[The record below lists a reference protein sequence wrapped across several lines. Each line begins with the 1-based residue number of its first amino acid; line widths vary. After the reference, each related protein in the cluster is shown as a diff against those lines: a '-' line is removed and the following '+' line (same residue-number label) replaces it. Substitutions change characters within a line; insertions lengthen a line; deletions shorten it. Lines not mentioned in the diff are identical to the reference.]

1 MTHVAMLIKNKVIN
15 LLNWAQGYLKTDMLY
30 LVKGGFW
37 LFLGQAVTFGTSF
50 VLTWAFANF
59 ATKEVF
65 GAYKYILSI
74 TAILAVPVL
83 SGMNTALLRAVSAG
97 KEGVLIPVL
106 KTKLKWGILSILG
119 SFGLAIY
126 YFLQGNKELALG
138 LAIAAIFIPLVNS
151 FSLWEQF
158 LSGKKEFKRQNIY
171 KAIVNLANMV
181 ALMLAILLK
190 GNIFVILAT
199 YFISWAFLHALFFIL
214 TYKKYKPKT
223 EVDPKTMRFGK
234 HLSLMSVIGMVD
246 SQLDKIVLWHFLGA
260 DQVAIFSIALVMP
273 ATLGGVLKIINSLA
287 MPKLSQAKIADLKR
301 TIPKKTFYLFI
312 LVLPIVVGYILFAP
326 LLFKIFFPKYIEA
339 VIYTQVAALTLLFFP
354 RALFGT
360 ALTAKAQ
367 TKALYMN
374 TIILS
379 PLYITSLL
387 LLVPAF
393 GIMGAVL
400 ASLALEIGTF
410 ILQAIYFRKMK

>member
-1 MTHVAMLIKNKVIN
+1 MIKKKILN
-15 LLNWAQGYLKTDMLY
+15 LLNWAQGYLKTDILY
-30 LVKGGFW
+30 IVKGGFW
-37 LFLGQAVTFGTSF
+37 LFLGQVITFGTSF

-83 SGMNTALLRAVSAG
+83 SGMNTALLRAVAAG
-97 KEGVLIPVL
+97 KEGVLIPIL
-106 KTKLKWGILSILG
+106 KTKLKWGLLSVLG

-138 LAIAAIFIPLVNS
+138 LAIAALFIPLVNS
-151 FSLWEQF
+151 FCLWEQF
-158 LSGKKEFKRQNIY
+158 LAGKKAFKRQNIY
-171 KAIVNLANMV
+171 KAIINMANMV

-190 GNIFVILAT
+190 GNLFVILAT
-199 YFISWAFLHALFFIL
+199 YFISWALLHSLFFVL
-214 TYKKYKPKT
+214 TYKKYKPAQ
-223 EVDPKTMRFGK
+223 EYDAKTMRFGK
-234 HLSLMSVIGMVD
+234 HLSLMGIIGMVD

-260 DQVAIFSIALVMP
+260 DQVAIFSIALVLP
-273 ATLGGVLKIINSLA
+273 ATLGGVLKIINGLA
-287 MPKLSQAKIADLKR
+287 MPKLSQAKISDLKR
-301 TIPKKTFYLFI
+301 TIPRKTFYLFI
-312 LVLPIVVGYILFAP
+312 LVLPIAVGYILFAP

-367 TKALYMN
+367 TKALYAN

-379 PLYITSLL
+379 PLYIIALL

-393 GIMGAVL
+393 GIMGAML

>member
-1 MTHVAMLIKNKVIN
+1 MHYELKKKGYA
-15 LLNWAQGYLKTDMLY
+15 LLKWSEKYFKTDMIY
-30 LVKGGFW
+30 VARGGFW
-37 LFLGQAVTFGTSF
+37 LFFGQIATFGTSF

-65 GAYKYILSI
+65 GAYKYILSL

-83 SGMNTALLRAVSAG
+83 SGMNTALLRAVASG

-106 KTKLKWGILSILG
+106 KTKLKWGLLSIVG

-138 LAIAAIFIPLVNS
+138 LAIAALFIPLVNS

-171 KAIVNLANMV
+171 KAIVNLANMAV
-181 ALMLAILLK
+181 LMLPILLK
-190 GNIFVILAT
+190 SNLFVILST
-199 YFISWAFLHALFFIL
+199 YFISWTFLHALFFIL
-214 TYKKYKPKT
+214 TYKKYRPKQ
-223 EVDPKTMRFGK
+223 EYDAKTMCFGK
-234 HLSLMSVIGMVD
+234 HLSLMSIIGMVD

-260 DQVAIFSIALVMP
+260 DQVAVFSIALVLP

-287 MPKLSQAKIADLKR
+287 MPKLSEAKIADLKR

-379 PLYITSLL
+379 PLYIVSLL

-400 ASLALEIGTF
+400 AILALEIGTF
-410 ILQAIYFRKMK
+410 ILQAIYFKKMK